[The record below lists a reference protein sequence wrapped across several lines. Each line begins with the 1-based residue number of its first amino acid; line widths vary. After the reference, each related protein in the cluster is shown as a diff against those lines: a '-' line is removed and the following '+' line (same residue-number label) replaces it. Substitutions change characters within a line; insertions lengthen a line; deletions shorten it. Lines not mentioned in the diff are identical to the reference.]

1 MTLEAVKIKD
11 LPNTLNK
18 VINND
23 IYLSKDNQKKLHG
36 KIKKN
41 GNTFEISIDEAFNFT
56 FKIKSINTIEY
67 KFSIQPE
74 KMNDISDVVHILK
87 LAKGLSSGSIF
98 INGIKLI
105 DFKLN
110 SKMKKDIEMLSMLI
124 DYWEKIE
131 QIAQQLK
138 KYYNIILLPKDIV
151 KNSDTD
157 VFNFEVLNRSLIDKK
172 PYKLNNISIDGF
184 SLITNNNADI
194 SKIKDTATSF
204 TFLREESFIF
214 AGKEFTVYVTTGIF
228 NIIISEIIFIQKNND
243 GTSKYYFKLSPK
255 NKKIDIYEKIFLDEH
270 LAQEYLN
277 DKHFI
282 DELSKAT
289 NI

>member
-1 MTLEAVKIKD
+1 MTSEAVKIKD

-56 FKIKSINTIEY
+56 FKLKSINTIEY

-131 QIAQQLK
+131 QIAEQLK

-172 PYKLNNISIDGF
+172 PYKLNNVSIDGF
-184 SLITNNNADI
+184 SLITNDDADI
-194 SKIKDTATSF
+194 SKTKDTATSF

-228 NIIISEIIFIQKNND
+228 NIIISEITFIQKNND

-255 NKKIDIYEKIFLDEH
+255 NKKIDIYERIFLDEH
-270 LAQEYLN
+270 IAQEYLN

>member
-1 MTLEAVKIKD
+1 MTSEAVKIKD

-172 PYKLNNISIDGF
+172 PYKLNNVSIDGF

>member
-23 IYLSKDNQKKLHG
+23 IYLPKDNQKRLHG

-56 FKIKSINTIEY
+56 FKLKSINTIEY

-157 VFNFEVLNRSLIDKK
+157 VFNFEVLNRCLIDKK
-172 PYKLNNISIDGF
+172 PYKLNNVSIDGF
-184 SLITNNNADI
+184 SLITNDDADI
-194 SKIKDTATSF
+194 SKTKDTATSF

-214 AGKEFTVYVTTGIF
+214 AGKKFTVYVTTGIF
-228 NIIISEIIFIQKNND
+228 NIIISEITFIQKNND

-255 NKKIDIYEKIFLDEH
+255 NKKIDIYERIFLDEH
-270 LAQEYLN
+270 IAQEYLN

>member
-1 MTLEAVKIKD
+1 MTLETVKIKD

-172 PYKLNNISIDGF
+172 PYKLNNVSIDGF

>member
-23 IYLSKDNQKKLHG
+23 IYLPKDNQKRLHG

-56 FKIKSINTIEY
+56 FKLKSINTIEY

-138 KYYNIILLPKDIV
+138 EYYNIILLPKDIV

-172 PYKLNNISIDGF
+172 PYKLNNVLIDGF
-184 SLITNNNADI
+184 SLITNDNADI
-194 SKIKDTATSF
+194 PKMKDTATSF

-228 NIIISEIIFIQKNND
+228 NIIISEITFIQKNND

-255 NKKIDIYEKIFLDEH
+255 NKKIDIYERIFLDKH
-270 LAQEYLN
+270 IAQEYLN

>member
-255 NKKIDIYEKIFLDEH
+255 NKKIEIYEKIFLDEH